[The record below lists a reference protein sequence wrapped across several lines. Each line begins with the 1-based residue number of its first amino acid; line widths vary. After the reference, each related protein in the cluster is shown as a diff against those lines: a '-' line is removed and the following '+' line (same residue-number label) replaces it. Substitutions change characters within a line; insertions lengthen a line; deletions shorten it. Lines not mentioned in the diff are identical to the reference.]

1 VIVSPE
7 FGERIDL
14 DRLTRDVMGRMGQD
28 LGTTLDWAAV
38 AHFNT
43 EHPCISLCAVAATM
57 GSLWT
62 WIETISGM
70 VYGTSSKT
78 TAHGN
83 WVIGHGWTRR
93 RQRVVKLSP
102 PGSHRSTVRFSG

>member
-1 VIVSPE
+1 MIVSPE

-57 GSLWT
+57 GSL
-62 WIETISGM
+62 
-70 VYGTSSKT
+70 
-78 TAHGN
+78 
-83 WVIGHGWTRR
+83 
-93 RQRVVKLSP
+93 
-102 PGSHRSTVRFSG
+102 